1 MAKETPGAKVKAL
14 REAAEY
20 ALHAPVSKRA
30 DLLRQLAAVDQE
42 LKSRILEASE
52 VGLTHRHIAEIADI
66 PHPTISRWVREARR

>member
-20 ALHAPVSKRA
+20 ALHAPVHRRA
-30 DLLRQLAAVDQE
+30 DLLRQLAEVEQQ
-42 LKSRILEASE
+42 LKSRIREASE
-52 VGLTHRHIAEIADI
+52 VGLTHRYIAGIVDI